1 MAVQHDLQTKFEED
15 YAFEPI
21 LTDDDTRYVM
31 KGMWFFDTE
40 ANKETDSI
48 DFKATWMNNDSTKTT
63 VLTYKSTK
71 SGVVHTNTSIIEVTK
86 VPESPIK
93 RSKSTC
99 PTCEPIPYSPVTY
112 EPATNNY
119 CSHCAKKLNL

>member
-1 MAVQHDLQTKFEED
+1 
-15 YAFEPI
+15 
-21 LTDDDTRYVM
+21 M

-63 VLTYKSTK
+63 VLTYKLTK
-71 SGVVHTNTSIIEVTK
+71 SGVHLTDTTVTAITK
-86 VPESPIK
+86 APESPTK

-99 PTCEPIPYSPVTY
+99 PTCEPIPYSPVN
-112 EPATNNY
+112 EPAKNNY
-119 CSHCAKKLNL
+119 CSHCAKKLNP